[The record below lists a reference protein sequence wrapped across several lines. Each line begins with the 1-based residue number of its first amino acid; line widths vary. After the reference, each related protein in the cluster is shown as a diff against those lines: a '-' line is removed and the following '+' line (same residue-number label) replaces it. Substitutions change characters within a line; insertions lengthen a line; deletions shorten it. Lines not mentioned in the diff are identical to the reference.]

1 MITVGGALRAPT
13 RGVVRPLRSNIDDAG
28 VRRIFRSTVALGR
41 PVGFAV
47 AGWARYESL
56 CLDWYLGAGRADAAV
71 LVAGDQVRG
80 YVLTCTDEGA
90 FERWQRRSAARFA
103 TWATGAAL
111 SPRLDPDARR
121 FLQLRLRDG
130 FTTWRSGGAHPMP
143 AHVHVNVE
151 PGFAPR
157 VALDLLAHADA
168 RVRAAGLPGW
178 YGEVNAPT
186 GRRARALERMV
197 GEVVRRQPNHT
208 LTWLAGRPVERLT
221 VVRTV
226 APVAPP
232 SSAYGGGGPPYPNR
246 QRNAP

>member
-1 MITVGGALRAPT
+1 MITVGGALHAPPQAI
-13 RGVVRPLRSNIDDAG
+13 VRPLRTTVDEAG
-28 VRRIFRSTVALGR
+28 VRRIFRATVALGR
-41 PVGFAV
+41 PVDFALS
-47 AGWARYESL
+47 GWARYESL
-56 CLDWYLGAGRADAAV
+56 CLDWYLGAGRPAAAV

-80 YVLTCTDEGA
+80 YVLTCTDEAA
-90 FERWQRRSAARFA
+90 FERWQRRAAARFA
-103 TWATGAAL
+103 AWATGAVL

-130 FTTWRSGGAHPMP
+130 VAAWRSAGPHPMP
-143 AHVHVNVE
+143 AHVHVNIE

-186 GRRARALERMV
+186 GRRARALERTV

-208 LTWLAGRPVERLT
+208 LTWLAGRPVDRLT
-221 VVRTV
+221 VVRTLGATDVRGRPTV
-226 APVAPP
+226 AA
-232 SSAYGGGGPPYPNR
+232 GPPYPNR